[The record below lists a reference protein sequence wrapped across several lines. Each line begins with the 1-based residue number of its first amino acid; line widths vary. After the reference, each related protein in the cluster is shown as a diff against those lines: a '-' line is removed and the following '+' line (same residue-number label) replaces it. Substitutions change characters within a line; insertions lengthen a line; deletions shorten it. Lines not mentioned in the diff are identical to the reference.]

1 MNLREIFQILK
12 KEWKLIS
19 ILVVL
24 ALTLTSIFTL
34 INKAKYEINFSL
46 LISQIQTQKTD
57 KFKYDTYY
65 ALEAKDKIGDYLI
78 SFLKSPE
85 NVNAI
90 LNKADFD
97 AKTFKIYDLRTF
109 FKPYKASSQS
119 IGIVFYLKDPSRA
132 KNIVKSLLVITN
144 NGIEKTYS
152 PDEQDTKYE
161 IKSTNPLVSLKK
173 PRIAL
178 SLVVVFIVSFILS
191 SLAALIKEYFTD

>member
-1 MNLREIFQILK
+1 MNLREILQILK
-12 KEWKLIS
+12 REWKLIS

-24 ALTLTSIFTL
+24 ALILTSIFTL

-78 SFLKSPE
+78 GLLKSPE
-85 NVNAI
+85 YVNAT
-90 LNKADFD
+90 LKYSDLTTANF
-97 AKTFKIYDLRTF
+97 TTYNLRTF
-109 FKPYKASSQS
+109 FRPYKISAQS
-119 IGIVFYLKDPSRA
+119 IGVTFYLRNSNQTKD
-132 KNIVKSLLVITN
+132 IVKSALLMANESLGKIY
-144 NGIEKTYS
+144 IPSADDAKF
-152 PDEQDTKYE
+152 E

-178 SLVVVFIVSFILS
+178 NLVVVFIVSFILS
-191 SLAALIKEYFTD
+191 SLVALIKEYFIN